1 MARPASLSRDRIV
14 AAAEQMLERGEGLT
28 ARSIADELGC
38 DAAALYRHVVSMD
51 ELLRHVGDSV
61 LAAVDTRERVDESW
75 QESVVRI
82 CRSLRTVHLRRPR
95 VAALVQTAP
104 TRMPNELRITEA
116 LLREFRRAGF
126 GDQDAA
132 DAYHAVIEL
141 TIGSAAIDAGLAGL
155 GSADRSAEYG
165 RWRRAYAALDGDVHP
180 HSVAV
185 AGRLYKGSADRRFV
199 LALEALVRG
208 LATVGEARHGRS

>member
-1 MARPASLSRDRIV
+1 MARPASLSRERIV
-14 AAAEQMLERGEGLT
+14 AAAEQLLERGEGLT

-38 DAAALYRHVVSMD
+38 DPAALYRHVVSMD

-61 LAAVDTRERVDESW
+61 LSGVDTREKADETW

-82 CRSLRTVHLRRPR
+82 CRSLRAVHLRRPR

-104 TRMPNELRITEA
+104 TRMPNELRITES

-126 GDQDAA
+126 DDQAAA

-141 TIGSAAIDAGLAGL
+141 TIGSAAIDAGLSTQPA
-155 GSADRSAEYG
+155 SERSAEYA
-165 RWRRAYAALDGDVHP
+165 RWRRAYSELDTDTHP

-185 AGRLYKGSADRRFV
+185 AGRLYKGTADRRFL

-208 LATVGEARHGRS
+208 LSAA

>member
-14 AAAEQMLERGEGLT
+14 AAAEHLLERGEGLT

-51 ELLRHVGDSV
+51 ELLRYVGDSV
-61 LAAVDTRERVDESW
+61 LAGVDTRERANEPW

-82 CRSLRTVHLRRPR
+82 CRSLRAVHLRRPR

-126 GDQDAA
+126 DDQRAA

-141 TIGSAAIDAGLAGL
+141 TVGSAAIDAGLSSVPA
-155 GSADRSAEYG
+155 AERSAEYQ
-165 RWRRAYAALDGDVHP
+165 RWRRTYAELDGDGHP
-180 HSVAV
+180 HSVAL
-185 AGRLYKGSADRRFV
+185 ARYLYKGSADRRFLV
-199 LALEALVRG
+199 ALEALVRG
-208 LATVGEARHGRS
+208 LAAA